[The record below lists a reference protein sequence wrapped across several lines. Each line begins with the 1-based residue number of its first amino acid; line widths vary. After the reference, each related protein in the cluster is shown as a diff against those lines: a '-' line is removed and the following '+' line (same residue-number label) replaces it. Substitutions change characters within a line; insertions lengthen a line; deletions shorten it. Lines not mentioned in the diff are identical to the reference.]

1 MFDLDADKRILTDSA
16 FEALIADL
24 PINRRASL
32 YSHHAI
38 LKHLLTQLPQ
48 PVVVEK
54 PVEVIVEK
62 VVVVEKPVA
71 AAEGSSGDADAER
84 QSIVDWI
91 NALCGDADTVRANHA
106 RKLAQRIA
114 DREHK
119 SA

>member
-16 FEALIADL
+16 FEALIEGL

-54 PVEVIVEK
+54 PVEVVVEKTVVVEK
-62 VVVVEKPVA
+62 VVVT
-71 AAEGSSGDADAER
+71 GSSGDADAER

-91 NALCGDADTVRANHA
+91 NKICGDADTVRANHA

-114 DREHK
+114 DREDK